1 MVEPA
6 HLKVLQSFHQLL
18 EDVEQ
23 ELGRDGRAG
32 TWLGGGLAP
41 RYLSESFGSIL
52 RLSLSIADI
61 TLGLYLHRLW
71 QLGME
76 GEYFEEGVRPHLS
89 VFYQGI
95 RERSSFLK
103 ITRLA

>member
-1 MVEPA
+1 MWNRNWGGRVG
-6 HLKVLQSFHQLL
+6 KVL
-18 EDVEQ
+18 
-23 ELGRDGRAG
+23 
-32 TWLGGGLAP
+32 GLAVVLHP
-41 RYLSESFGSIL
+41 GLSK
-52 RLSLSIADI
+52 SLLQPFKLFFSIADI

-95 RERSSFLK
+95 RERPSFLK
-103 ITRLA
+103 ITRLALILLKEHSCNALP